1 MGMLY
6 IFRLIHD
13 VIKRPNKWSYAIE
26 IFFFF
31 QTWSLSIL
39 SQIPNNQPT
48 GNLTD
53 SSLEVY
59 FLHPF
64 KWQNFP
70 VNFLTQELRITYS
83 INHPPDAA
91 EPIQQ
96 CIWYFTAH
104 GLHITSGSSS
114 FACLFLSLPNP
125 FVPSASRSLLNFY
138 FSQSSFSTQ
147 FSPLGL
153 AAQKVTSKRRS
164 T

>member
-1 MGMLY
+1 MMSLRDLTNEVMQLR
-6 IFRLIHD
+6 F
-13 VIKRPNKWSYAIE
+13 
-26 IFFFF
+26 FFFF

-91 EPIQQ
+91 EPISNNA
-96 CIWYFTAH
+96 Y
-104 GLHITSGSSS
+104 GTSQPMG
-114 FACLFLSLPNP
+114 
-125 FVPSASRSLLNFY
+125 Y
-138 FSQSSFSTQ
+138 T
-147 FSPLGL
+147 
-153 AAQKVTSKRRS
+153 
-164 T
+164 